1 MTSIYGS
8 LFPVPGMGVMPTLI
22 NKLNA
27 TKTLRPILLILHAL
41 CQEALCVSAMAQIPN
56 SIDAF
61 KVLNDS
67 ISALLHSFSG
77 AWARMPFAALPSR
90 PSIAPSP
97 TTAPS

>member
-1 MTSIYGS
+1 
-8 LFPVPGMGVMPTLI
+8 MGVMPTLI

-56 SIDAF
+56 LIDAF
-61 KVLNDS
+61 KVNVQLF
-67 ISALLHSFSG
+67 ISALLHAFSG

-90 PSIAPSP
+90 PSIAPTP